1 MEARMRGT
9 FPGGPRKSVV
19 ATERNAPTRLASV
32 QQIEEQAAR
41 SYTRRGSGKRRKRL
55 FFGFLSAVVVSG
67 ALGLYMGLQSHTTLE
82 EVRAAE
88 AAAAKRPAA
97 GEFSNEL
104 NKAMAEHWRMEDVE
118 FQRNRR

>member
-1 MEARMRGT
+1 MRGT

-41 SYTRRGSGKRRKRL
+41 SYTRRGSGRRRKRL
-55 FFGFLSAVVVSG
+55 FYGFLSAVAVSG

-104 NKAMAEHWRMEDVE
+104 NKAMAELWRMEDVE